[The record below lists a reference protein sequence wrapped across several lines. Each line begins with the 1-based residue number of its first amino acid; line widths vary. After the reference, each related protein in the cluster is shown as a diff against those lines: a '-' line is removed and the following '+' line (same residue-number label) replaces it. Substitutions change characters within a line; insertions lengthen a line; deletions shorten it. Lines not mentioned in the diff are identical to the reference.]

1 MLLKTVLLLLGSS
14 TQAEPTA
21 RTTHAYPS
29 WGMLAGALRIVPEEL
44 MLQNCPAAYI

>member
-1 MLLKTVLLLLGSS
+1 MLLKTVLFLLGSG

-21 RTTHAYPS
+21 CTTHAYPS
-29 WGMLAGALRIVPEEL
+29 WGMLAGALVVPEEL